1 MTPFLSFLTSLTPLS
16 PSAIRDIENIVQ
28 KASFS
33 KKQILIPNL
42 ATCEHLYFIEKG
54 LARAYFF
61 HEGKEITDWFGLENM
76 IIGPIVRRFPIKD
89 TQHRVELL
97 EDTEVVSVSFAEL
110 EQLYQK
116 HHDVERLGRIIAIQA
131 LLLMQKKVDSI
142 QLLSAKQRYEQFLE
156 DYPSLHQRASL
167 THIASY
173 LGMNLV
179 TLSKIRRKDWLFS
192 LG

>member
-1 MTPFLSFLTSLTPLS
+1 MIRFISFLTSLTPLS
-16 PSAIRDIENIVQ
+16 PSAVREIENLAQ
-28 KASFS
+28 GASFP
-33 KKQILIPNL
+33 KKQILIADL
-42 ATCEHLYFIEKG
+42 ATCERLYFIEHG
-54 LARAYFF
+54 LARAYFY

-76 IIGPIVRRFPIKD
+76 IIGPMVRRFPIKN
-89 TQHRVELL
+89 TQHKVELL

-116 HHDVERLGRIIAIQA
+116 HHDIERLGRLIAIQA
-131 LLLMQKKVDSI
+131 LLHLQKKVDSI

-156 DYPSLHQRASL
+156 DYPSLSQRASL

-179 TLSKIRRKDWLFS
+179 TLSKIRRKA
-192 LG
+192 